1 MKTTTLEQGRQSE
14 QACCDYLQQQGLKL
28 LEKNFRGRHGE
39 IDLIMLEGKTLVFV
53 EVRYRKNNNFG
64 GALASITPQK
74 QHRIS
79 ATAEFYLQQ
88 QPKYKNARIDVV
100 GMAQK
105 PQNSH
110 ESTRTE
116 YSFEWIK
123 NAF

>member
-1 MKTTTLEQGRQSE
+1 MKATTLDQGRQTE

-39 IDLIMLEGKTLVFV
+39 IDLIMLEGKTLVFI
-53 EVRYRKNNNFG
+53 EVRYRKNNDYG

-74 QHRIS
+74 QQRIS
-79 ATAEFYLQQ
+79 ATAELYLQQ
-88 QPKYKNARIDVV
+88 KPGYRDARIDVV

-105 PQNSH
+105 PQNSRANN
-110 ESTRTE
+110 SDE